1 MANPLDRLIGF
12 FSPGTEYRRVIDRFR
27 VKRAYEAASPRDTW
41 KPRRGG
47 ASAQSDHLADAATL
61 RNKARALVQNVPYVE
76 TAIGQLVANVV
87 GTGIGWRY
95 TGPQADRL
103 NALLAKWS
111 PSAGADGE
119 ALQGLVALAYRAM
132 EIDGEVLLRVRPRRP
147 SDNLPLPLQFQ
158 LLEID
163 WLDTSKNS
171 GVGNL
176 DGTPAGN
183 VVVEGIEFDQIGRV
197 AAYYLFDQHPGDVT
211 LGRGMRNKSSRVPA
225 YIDGQMTVVHL
236 FERKRPGQ
244 TRGITRLAPIIARAR
259 DTQLYEDAHLARKN
273 LEARLSVLAS
283 GDASELANDY
293 QTSTGADVAANTA
306 TARATG
312 DLGELSS
319 GGITELPAGTTV
331 TFVDPKVTGDF
342 VPYISLQIHIIV
354 AALGVTYEMATGILT
369 DANFSSARTGM
380 LNVRRGFQHSQWN
393 VVIPDL
399 CAKMADIFAQTAI
412 LSGKVSDA
420 PYGVEFDP
428 PEWDYVNPD
437 QEVNADLKEISGGLA
452 SISGK
457 LRARGANPDVVFK
470 ELEDDFKKLKANGVL
485 DTLFFLQKG
494 TLSVKDGAQAQTD
507 ASAAQRAEATLDG
520 ITQIVRSQDQR
531 LANIESR
538 DIEVTVN
545 QGDTNVTVPERSVTV
560 EAGDVHVAPPTV
572 VNEVNPTPVTT
583 EVRVEAP
590 NVTVTNDV
598 MPTPVTVENR
608 TDVHVPEQMERTIES
623 ETKRGTD
630 GVMRTRSV
638 ETLAKPKKRGGSA

>member
-1 MANPLDRLIGF
+1 
-12 FSPGTEYRRVIDRFR
+12 
-27 VKRAYEAASPRDTW
+27 
-41 KPRRGG
+41 
-47 ASAQSDHLADAATL
+47 
-61 RNKARALVQNVPYVE
+61 
-76 TAIGQLVANVV
+76 
-87 GTGIGWRY
+87 
-95 TGPQADRL
+95 
-103 NALLAKWS
+103 
-111 PSAGADGE
+111 
-119 ALQGLVALAYRAM
+119 
-132 EIDGEVLLRVRPRRP
+132 
-147 SDNLPLPLQFQ
+147 
-158 LLEID
+158 
-163 WLDTSKNS
+163 
-171 GVGNL
+171 
-176 DGTPAGN
+176 
-183 VVVEGIEFDQIGRV
+183 
-197 AAYYLFDQHPGDVT
+197 
-211 LGRGMRNKSSRVPA
+211 
-225 YIDGQMTVVHL
+225 
-236 FERKRPGQ
+236 
-244 TRGITRLAPIIARAR
+244 
-259 DTQLYEDAHLARKN
+259 
-273 LEARLSVLAS
+273 
-283 GDASELANDY
+283 
-293 QTSTGADVAANTA
+293 
-306 TARATG
+306 
-312 DLGELSS
+312 
-319 GGITELPAGTTV
+319 
-331 TFVDPKVTGDF
+331 
-342 VPYISLQIHIIV
+342 
-354 AALGVTYEMATGILT
+354 
-369 DANFSSARTGM
+369 M

-393 VVIPDL
+393 VVIPGL

-560 EAGDVHVAPPTV
+560 EAGDVNVAPPTV